1 MAKTDVHKQ
10 APAPIPGPVRATP
23 GTTPGTFNSHLPVA
37 TDERPVP
44 LKDAH
49 LEAVVSAAEES
60 HAPKTRRH
68 YASAWRAFA
77 RWCEAEGYASLPATP
92 ETVAAYFAHRATG
105 GSSLSTLK
113 LASAA
118 IRYRHQGHG
127 LDSPARSAGV
137 KRVLRGLRRRAAALP
152 VSKGQGQARGLTA
165 AHLAAIRATAL
176 LPRKG
181 PSGRTESEK
190 TARKRGAV
198 DVALAPVMRDAL
210 LRRSEA
216 AALTWKD
223 VTFLADGTARLA
235 IRRSKTDQ
243 DGEGAIQFIGKDAAQ
258 ALQAIQGDAA
268 GSEHLFGLRSG
279 RAVSNRI
286 AAMARAAGLGNGF
299 SGHSPRVGMA
309 QDLAANGASATELM
323 GAGRWTACR
332 MPAHYTRAQAAG
344 RGAVARYY
352 GE

>member
-1 MAKTDVHKQ
+1 M
-10 APAPIPGPVRATP
+10 
-23 GTTPGTFNSHLPVA
+23 NSP
-37 TDERPVP
+37 T
-44 LKDAH
+44 
-49 LEAVVSAAEES
+49 
-60 HAPKTRRH
+60 
-68 YASAWRAFA
+68 
-77 RWCEAEGYASLPATP
+77 
-92 ETVAAYFAHRATG
+92 
-105 GSSLSTLK
+105 
-113 LASAA
+113 
-118 IRYRHQGHG
+118 
-127 LDSPARSAGV
+127 RSAGV
-137 KRVLRGLRRRAAALP
+137 KRVLRGLRRRAATSA
-152 VSKGQGQARGLTA
+152 VSKGQGQARGLTT
-165 AHLAAIRATAL
+165 AHLAAIRATAF

-198 DVALAPVMRDAL
+198 DVALVSVMRDAL

-223 VTFLADGTARLA
+223 VTFLADGTARLT

-258 ALQAIQGDAA
+258 ALRAIQGDAA
-268 GSEHLFGLRSG
+268 PSDHLFRLCSG

-309 QDLAANGASATELM
+309 QDLAANGASTTELM
-323 GAGRWTACR
+323 GAGRWSAHR